1 VIGEVGEARH
11 RPFNRRGHSGGV
23 DGFAQLCAAVVA
35 RLPFGL
41 ARVVAPSLVGFA
53 VINGFTFGVDLA
65 VLSLLHGALGW
76 PLPVAV
82 TGAYALAFALSFVL
96 NRAFN
101 FRSHG
106 PLGRQTAVYALVVA
120 VNFVVM
126 LLGVTTGLAALG
138 VDYRVARVAAGACEG
153 AWMYVAMR
161 WLVFGTGDRMAVQR
175 SSVVPRD
182 GYPPAPGR
190 P

>member
-1 VIGEVGEARH
+1 
-11 RPFNRRGHSGGV
+11 V
-23 DGFAQLCAAVVA
+23 DGFARLCAAVVA
-35 RLPFGL
+35 WLPFGL

-53 VINGFTFGVDLA
+53 VINGCTFGVDLA
-65 VLSLLHGALGW
+65 VLSLLRGGLGW
-76 PLPVAV
+76 ALPVAV

-106 PLGRQTAVYALVVA
+106 PLGRQTAVYVLVVA
-120 VNFVVM
+120 ANFVVL

-138 VDYRVARVAAGACEG
+138 VDYRVARVVAGACEG
-153 AWMYVAMR
+153 VWMYVAMR
-161 WLVFGTGDRMAVQR
+161 WLVFRNAGDRMAVRR
-175 SSVVPRD
+175 SPVVPPD
-182 GYPPAPGR
+182 GYPPVPGR